1 MITPESAYNIV
12 LQFAEKLKSAKSF
25 NPFQSVLPVAGLQK
39 LENKTKDE
47 LAELPEMWPG
57 YRFAVRQLRDIMSH
71 TQRDVFPKHLF
82 LDMGPHAKK
91 RDIEFARL
99 NYKAITLP
107 VWIDFKNTIMRAFQ
121 DGNWNVDY
129 KDQTEFQ
136 DYVEKDVPLYYS
148 IEAFRNHI
156 LTPIKLQD
164 ANGLIAIRP
173 YTISYQV
180 DADGNIVTDENDRP
194 LISDDLLMP
203 YPVYYSSKNIIAQKE
218 GSFYAAISGEKS
230 MVLNDKGD
238 LVSEGIIIDIYDDSA
253 IYQVKQTGKKAD
265 YKFEQPVIYFQHDL
279 GYIPATKL
287 KGVPVLIPEA
297 VEEVGL
303 LWNSPFAYAVD
314 NLDKVLTDDAVL
326 EIVKKKCAFP
336 YMVAVGMPCDFTM
349 NEQKCLGGKI
359 WDADASKDIVCPSCN
374 GSGMKNRLSPSGELL
389 INPGVAGDTINVGDT
404 NLKGDYIKFVAPDTQ
419 IFEFLENQKKDNENR
434 ARRILHIKD
443 VDGRYVYSADKTATA
458 SDNDMKAMYAFIQ
471 PISDQIFDIY
481 GFILDTIGYMR
492 YGDRYEPVTIVAPQS
507 FDLSSASDY
516 LELISQLTQ
525 AGAPPTVIREFMH
538 KYLKSMFYSDVESA
552 QILEIIMAAD
562 NLMAFNSETIAAKV
576 ERGVAEVWQE
586 ILHDQAFNLIQ
597 EVISEVPNYLQ
608 LEMGEQI
615 DLLQAKAKA
624 KVPAQNN
631 DLAAQLLN
639 NLGA

>member
-1 MITPESAYNIV
+1 MITPESAQNIV
-12 LQFAEKLKSAKSF
+12 KNFAEKLKASKSF
-25 NPFQSVLPVAGLQK
+25 NPFSSVLPMAGLAK
-39 LENKTKDE
+39 IENKTKDE
-47 LAELPEMWPG
+47 LAEMPELWPG
-57 YRFAVRQLRDIMSH
+57 YRFAVRQMRDIMSH

-99 NYKAITLP
+99 NFKAITLP

-121 DGNWNVDY
+121 DGNWSVNYHEQD
-129 KDQTEFQ
+129 DFQ
-136 DYVEKDVPLYYS
+136 NYVENDVPLYYS
-148 IEAFRNHI
+148 IEAFRNQI

-164 ANGLIAIRP
+164 PNGLIAIKP
-173 YTISYQV
+173 YSISYQV
-180 DADGNIVTDENDRP
+180 DADGNIVADDEGRP
-194 LISDDLLMP
+194 LISDDLLQP

-218 GSFYAAISGEKS
+218 GSFYAVVSGEKS
-230 MVLNDKGD
+230 MVVNDKGE
-238 LVSEGIIIDIYDDSA
+238 LVPEGIVIEIYDDTN
-253 IYQVKQTGKKAD
+253 IYRIEQTGKKVD
-265 YKFEQPVIYFQHDL
+265 YKFSDPVIYFNHNL

-287 KGVPVLIPEA
+287 KGVPVLIPDA
-297 VEEVGL
+297 VEEIGL

-336 YMVAVGMPCDFTM
+336 YMVAVGMPCDFEM
-349 NEQKCLGGKI
+349 NGNKCEGGKI
-359 WDADASKDIVCPSCN
+359 WDMDANKHHICPSCQ
-374 GSGMKNRLSPSGELL
+374 GTGMKNRLSPSGELL
-389 INPGVAGDTINVGDT
+389 VNTGSESLTNVGDT
-404 NLKGDYIKFVAPDTQ
+404 RMTGDFIKFVAPDTA

-481 GFILDTIGYMR
+481 TFILDAIGEMR
-492 YGDRYEPVTIVAPQS
+492 YGDRYEPVTVIAPQS
-507 FDLSSASDY
+507 FDLSTSSDY
-516 LELISQLTQ
+516 LDLIAQLTD

-562 NLMAFNSETIAAKV
+562 NLMPFSSEVIAAKV
-576 ERGVAEVWQE
+576 ERGVAEIWQE

-615 DLLQAKAKA
+615 DKLQEKAKS

-631 DLAAQLLN
+631 DLATQLLN
-639 NLGA
+639 GLGA